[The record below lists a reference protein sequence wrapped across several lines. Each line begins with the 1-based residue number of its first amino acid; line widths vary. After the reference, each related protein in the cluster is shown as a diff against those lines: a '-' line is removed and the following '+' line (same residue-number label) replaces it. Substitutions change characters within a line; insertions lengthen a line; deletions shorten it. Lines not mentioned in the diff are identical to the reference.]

1 MTKTLP
7 AKRILSLICFL
18 FFATTSFAQ
27 LANFTLTVTPAPQT
41 CLGNGSLTF
50 AVSGTTAGS
59 SIDYNVY
66 LLPNTTTPV
75 TTVTTPSAT
84 GLVAGTYQVVATQS
98 LGGQSNTATAT
109 AVIANNVIPLTY
121 TLAPTQ
127 VRCGTD
133 GKITVNVTGGTA
145 ATYEITSGPVT
156 APVQT
161 SNVFNNLPP
170 GLYNV
175 RVYDTCGEAV
185 VTSITLVQLN
195 TTITIDPVSF
205 PGGELPSCTTINIE
219 HHYYCPANLDI
230 FFPLT
235 FTYTVTPPGGG
246 APTIITETVAG
257 GADDNVIGTTIPFYH
272 DQQYNYNLVITDA
285 CGNTY
290 VRNNNIVNQ
299 ELSLSVNPSYPN
311 CTDIYFTLAP
321 NNYVGPYTL
330 NFTAMPAGFTP
341 LAFNS
346 DYPTFDSGEATFGG
360 PGNAVPTGN
369 YTVSISDS
377 CGHTAQLSFEIT
389 PPDVNPLIIPLAVCG
404 SPTGSVSI
412 TIPGRLIESVVITAA
427 PTAYAGT
434 LPDDVSENINQF
446 GGFEMLNLPIGTYT
460 FVITDSC
467 GDEYTEVVV
476 LQPSGGS
483 PTFAVLNRPGCDV
496 GFGSIRLAADGGFE
510 VVTILAAPTAFT
522 ETLPFDA
529 SANIAANGFFYMNN
543 LPAGVY
549 TFYTEDACGVER
561 QQQVTVTGY
570 TILVNEF
577 EVIPHCGSFD
587 LEVAHT
593 SNGNYVQSFWL
604 QRFNPIT
611 STWGHPLTGVAYPA
625 NTLPNTANAIQLAN
639 NTTYLT
645 LAATGQFRVL
655 KNFYTYSNGT
665 LSNFR
670 CTTELYNFT
679 FDDAPVINAA
689 YGFPCI
695 DGLTEVVIDAT
706 GVPPLTYSITTKD
719 GDPFVVNN
727 GQSSLFSGLETATYN
742 FQVTDVCGNIRN
754 ILFDINNLDPVA
766 IEADGF
772 CEGELSTLSIPEFS
786 FLSYEWYSDEDPDTI
801 LSTTGTLTFPAYT
814 SVTDAGIYHLAIT
827 SINPNSCL
835 NQVLDYE
842 VLPNQL
848 PAAGPDNTAILCND
862 GATIDL
868 TTYLTAP
875 FDAGGAWEDV
885 NTTGALVGSQFTTA
899 GLAPGTYQFKYTVS
913 GLCNSTDEATVS
925 ITLKNIP
932 AAPIVA
938 TVADSCEGSNVQLG
952 ATAVAGN
959 VVTYQWTGPNGFTS
973 ADQSPLIT
981 AATTAAS
988 GTYSLI
994 VTVDGCPSPASQVAV
1009 LVKPTPQFT
1018 LQGNTVICAGQ
1029 STVLSVVPGANFTPN
1044 PQTTY
1049 AWYYQGNLQTEA
1061 TDGDVE
1067 VTEAGQYTV
1076 IVNNNGCSFTQ
1087 QIAVSLN
1094 TNAFDIEVEGG
1105 CVDYAYIV
1113 SVINQD
1119 EIGDNAVYSWTG
1131 PDNFTFN
1138 GPEADITDR
1147 KEGDYI
1153 VTVTNADGCT
1163 ATATLPVDNTSC
1175 IIPKGVSPNGDG
1187 LNDSFDLS
1195 NLDVRHLQIF
1205 NRYGLQVY
1213 ERAMYLKEWFG
1224 QSDKGDL
1231 TTGTYYYVI
1240 TLSAGT
1246 QVTGWVYLQREVN

>member
-7 AKRILSLICFL
+7 AKRILFLICFL

-50 AVSGTTAGS
+50 AVSGTTPGS

-75 TTVTTPSAT
+75 TTVTSPSAT

-121 TLAPTQ
+121 TLSPTHA
-127 VRCGTD
+127 RCGTD
-133 GKITVNVTGGTA
+133 GKITVNITGGTA

-156 APVQT
+156 VPVQT

-185 VTSITLVQLN
+185 VTSVTLVQLN
-195 TTITIDPVSF
+195 TNIIIGNATIE
-205 PGGELPSCTTINIE
+205 GGELPSCTTIIVSNTFS
-219 HHYYCPANLDI
+219 CPSNLDI
-230 FFPLT
+230 FFPVTLT
-235 FTYTVTPPGGG
+235 FTVNPPGGG
-246 APTIITETVAG
+246 TSVVITQTIANGGDENVAV
-257 GADDNVIGTTIPFYH
+257 ATIPFYY
-272 DQQYNYNLVITDA
+272 DQQYSYNLVITDA
-285 CGNTY
+285 CGTTY
-290 VRNNNIVNQ
+290 IKNNNIVNQ
-299 ELSLSVNPSYPN
+299 ELNIVAATSYPN
-311 CTDIYFTLAP
+311 CEEQNFTLTP
-321 NNYVGPYTL
+321 NYYVGPYTL
-330 NFTAMPAGFTP
+330 NFISAPAGFVP
-341 LAFNS
+341 SSFNS
-346 DYPTFDSGEATFGG
+346 DYPTFDTVDSSYGSAGNPVPSGT
-360 PGNAVPTGN
+360 
-369 YTVSISDS
+369 YTVSIIDA
-377 CGHTAQLSFEIT
+377 CGHTATTTFEVDPPDASPEIT
-389 PPDVNPLIIPLAVCG
+389 AVAVCG
-404 SPTGSVSI
+404 SPTGSISI
-412 TIPGRLIESVVITAA
+412 IISGRLIESVIITAA
-427 PTAYAGT
+427 PAAYTNT
-434 LPDDVSENINQF
+434 LPDDVSEYVNQF
-446 GGFEMLNLPIGTYT
+446 GGFEMVNLPIGIYT
-460 FVITDSC
+460 LVITDSC
-467 GDEYTEVVV
+467 GDEYTEEVI
-476 LQPSGGS
+476 LQPVGGN
-483 PTFAVLNRPGCDV
+483 PTLAVLNRPGCDV

-510 VVTILAAPTAFT
+510 TVTILAAPAAFT
-522 ETLPFDA
+522 ETLPYDA
-529 SANIAANGFFYMNN
+529 SANIANGLFFMNS

-549 TFYTEDACGVER
+549 TFYTEDACGVVR

-593 SNGNYVQSFWL
+593 SNGSYVQGFWL
-604 QRFNPIT
+604 QRYNPIT
-611 STWGHPLTGVAYPA
+611 STWGHPLTGVAYTA
-625 NTLPNTANAIQLAN
+625 NTLPNTSNSIQLAN
-639 NTTYLT
+639 NATYLT

-655 KNFYTYSNGT
+655 KSFYTYNNGSV
-665 LSNFR
+665 SNFR
-670 CTTELYNFT
+670 CLSEIYNFT

-719 GDPFVVNN
+719 GNPFVVNN

-814 SVTDAGIYHLAIT
+814 SATDAGIYHLAIT
-827 SINPNSCL
+827 STNPNSCL

-848 PAAGPDNTAILCND
+848 PAAGPDNTAILCNE

-875 FDAGGAWEDV
+875 FNTGGAWEDV
-885 NTTGALVGSQFTTA
+885 NVTGALVGSQFNTT
-899 GLAPGTYQFKYTVS
+899 GLAAGTYQFKYTVT
-913 GLCNSTDEATVS
+913 GLCNSTDEATIT

-932 AAPIVA
+932 AAPVLNA
-938 TVADSCEGSNVQLG
+938 VADSCEGSNVQLV
-952 ATAVAGN
+952 ATALAGTN
-959 VVTYQWTGPNGFTS
+959 VTYQWTGPNNFTS

-1009 LVKPTPQFT
+1009 LVKPIPQFT

-1076 IVNNNGCSFTQ
+1076 VVSDNGCSFTQ
-1087 QIAVSLN
+1087 QIAISLN
-1094 TNAFDIEVEGG
+1094 TNAFDVVVEGG
-1105 CVDYAYIV
+1105 CVDYAY
-1113 SVINQD
+1113 VISLVNLD

-1195 NLDVRHLQIF
+1195 NLDVKHLKIF

-1213 ERAMYLKEWFG
+1213 EKAMYLKEWYG

-1240 TLSAGT
+1240 TLSAGK